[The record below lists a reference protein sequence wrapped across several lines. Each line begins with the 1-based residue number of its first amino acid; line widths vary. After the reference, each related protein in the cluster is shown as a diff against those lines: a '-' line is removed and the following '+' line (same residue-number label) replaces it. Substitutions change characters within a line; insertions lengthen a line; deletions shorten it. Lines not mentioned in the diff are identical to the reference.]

1 MKTYSQNKKV
11 IFIIVSLFFL
21 SFISVSNVFAKS
33 AYEYAYFMDNVS
45 NIKPKAYLY
54 YDEESQSIITLYEE
68 KDLENYDEFII
79 YDGIWNESLG
89 NVGGYDYYALD
100 INGNAVPVTMS
111 GDKIYYMR
119 PNDTSVDYPTPS
131 IDSIPAEDLLWE
143 LLVFLDKNEY
153 DSDNPENNVE
163 NGYYVLQSVEGNK
176 SVFTTNHTGDSFSI
190 LQKKQINHYF
200 APASDGFISVSET
213 PSSILL
219 PGREKGNYSTA
230 IEMDNP
236 DGNYGISLNEGQD
249 GVYVTAERNGSE
261 SFKIAK
267 RNNTIDKSDFIKM
280 DCVAWANNCP
290 STTHYLEP
298 VKTVND
304 PNLHISLYDF
314 PIEDWRIGPVFYNM
328 NRNPNGDW
336 DTFGNW
342 WRPYDATL
350 NMVGRTLINE
360 KGDFDPENGWPDT
373 FGLKCIYDGPDCVPG
388 PDGIYDNFNLREL
401 FTDNKYFD
409 PAKEEYS
416 IYYPYDDNL
425 SGTKVAEDVTG
436 MFLDEVYQATGY
448 YYYNAGENSVWYNKE
463 TNHLDVYR
471 QLVDRSLGEYNADSH
486 IDGEY
491 FPLNNPKNFEAI
503 FWNKRNLEPDAPR
516 FEEDIYYNKND
527 INYHF
532 GTVLDGKFLY
542 TIDGK
547 DDFGNDL
554 TFEFTGDD
562 DFWVYVDG
570 VLMLDLGGIHEPL
583 TGSINF
589 QTGVIKSNVDPE
601 TPNLLNL
608 VKYGVDVQDYP
619 HHYKEGNVIAYLTY
633 VNVGTEEN
641 PDWQLEKKTCNPDDP
656 GLSFLEKRACSAG
669 EETTTIF
676 KQFEAAGILPDGTVW
691 PDKDDPQYTETLDQ
705 FFKWDDAGEEYTT
718 FKDMTTHFFKVI
730 QMDRGGNESHLK
742 FKFNLPFIR

>member
-1 MKTYSQNKKV
+1 M
-11 IFIIVSLFFL
+11 
-21 SFISVSNVFAKS
+21 
-33 AYEYAYFMDNVS
+33 
-45 NIKPKAYLY
+45 
-54 YDEESQSIITLYEE
+54 
-68 KDLENYDEFII
+68 
-79 YDGIWNESLG
+79 
-89 NVGGYDYYALD
+89 
-100 INGNAVPVTMS
+100 
-111 GDKIYYMR
+111 
-119 PNDTSVDYPTPS
+119 
-131 IDSIPAEDLLWE
+131 
-143 LLVFLDKNEY
+143 
-153 DSDNPENNVE
+153 
-163 NGYYVLQSVEGNK
+163 
-176 SVFTTNHTGDSFSI
+176 
-190 LQKKQINHYF
+190 
-200 APASDGFISVSET
+200 
-213 PSSILL
+213 
-219 PGREKGNYSTA
+219 
-230 IEMDNP
+230 
-236 DGNYGISLNEGQD
+236 
-249 GVYVTAERNGSE
+249 
-261 SFKIAK
+261 
-267 RNNTIDKSDFIKM
+267 
-280 DCVAWANNCP
+280 
-290 STTHYLEP
+290 
-298 VKTVND
+298 
-304 PNLHISLYDF
+304 
-314 PIEDWRIGPVFYNM
+314 
-328 NRNPNGDW
+328 
-336 DTFGNW
+336 
-342 WRPYDATL
+342 
-350 NMVGRTLINE
+350 
-360 KGDFDPENGWPDT
+360 
-373 FGLKCIYDGPDCVPG
+373 
-388 PDGIYDNFNLREL
+388 

-554 TFEFTGDD
+554 TFEFTGGD